1 VLVVV
6 VVVIVDDDGD
16 VEDTDDEDN
25 NNDGDALFK
34 IPHKPPAGS
43 LKVLNA
49 PARRER
55 IRRASKTKI
64 NNLGTDEY
72 ASNPPFSKISPN
84 FRRERWIKKKRKPGI
99 KKIIILKSGTLARK
113 PFQII

>member
-1 VLVVV
+1 
-6 VVVIVDDDGD
+6 
-16 VEDTDDEDN
+16 
-25 NNDGDALFK
+25 
-34 IPHKPPAGS
+34 

-49 PARRER
+49 PARRGG

-84 FRRERWIKKKRKPGI
+84 FRRERWIKKKKNLEL
-99 KKIIILKSGTLARK
+99 KKK
-113 PFQII
+113 